1 MISFSKGHK
10 DFFNYLRLKNYLEN
24 ILEREVGIVLKDAIK
39 PGLKEKNIARGKIC
53 LKKKG
58 TIFFF

>member
-1 MISFSKGHK
+1 M
-10 DFFNYLRLKNYLEN
+10 RLKHYLEN